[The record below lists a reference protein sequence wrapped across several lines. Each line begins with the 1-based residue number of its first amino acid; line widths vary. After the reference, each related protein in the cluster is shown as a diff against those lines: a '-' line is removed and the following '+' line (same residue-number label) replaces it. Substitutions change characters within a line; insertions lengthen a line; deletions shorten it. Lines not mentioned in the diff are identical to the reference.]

1 MSGQSKE
8 AIFEALNPIGELESE
23 PVYQGINPRL
33 DTLDGRMIG
42 LFDNA
47 KRSAPFVLGKVEK
60 LLQERFPAIR
70 THWFRKGTYKEVAWD
85 REKAWAQ
92 DLDGVIGMFGD

>member
-1 MSGQSKE
+1 MAGQPKE
-8 AIFEALNPIGELESE
+8 AIFEALNPIGKLESE
-23 PVYQGINPRL
+23 PKYQGINPRL
-33 DTLDGRMIG
+33 DTLDGKMIG

-60 LLQERFPAIR
+60 LLQERFLTIKIS
-70 THWFRKGTYKEVAWD
+70 WFKKGTYKEVAWNK
-85 REKAWAQ
+85 EKEWAK